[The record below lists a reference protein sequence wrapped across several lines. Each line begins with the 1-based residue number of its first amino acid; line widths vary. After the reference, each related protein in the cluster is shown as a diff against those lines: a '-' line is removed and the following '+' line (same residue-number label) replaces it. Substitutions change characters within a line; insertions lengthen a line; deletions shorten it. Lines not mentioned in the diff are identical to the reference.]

1 MEFVKG
7 KDPTLFIFE
16 DEVKVEEVKL
26 NSLTTAE
33 IHDLM
38 QEKGFEK
45 SEAIKETTE
54 EPVSRRERARLV
66 FMGASRACAG
76 ATRMLASLACWLH
89 VRAGVTCVRWL
100 HVRLLFTNPPFSG
113 ALNPPSFSS
122 LSPPLLLR
130 D

>member
-1 MEFVKG
+1 MTVEFVKG

-54 EPVSRRERARLV
+54 APVSRRERARLV
-66 FMGASRACAG
+66 FMGASRACA
-76 ATRMLASLACWLH
+76 RVQHVCLLH
-89 VRAGVTCVRWL
+89 VRAGFTCVL
-100 HVRLLFTNPPFSG
+100 
-113 ALNPPSFSS
+113 A
-122 LSPPLLLR
+122 
-130 D
+130 